1 MTTLLRTELRKILPY
16 RTFWVILGIFVALLF
31 LIVRGSSSIEINGQ
45 KAGTELYNFPDIW
58 MKLTYIASYF
68 NLLLGILVII
78 LVTDEFSFRTLR
90 QQVIDGYFRT
100 DVIAAK
106 LLVVVLIA
114 LFATLVVTALGLGFG
129 YAYTENLTTQKV
141 TGNMMYLVYYF
152 VQALGYM
159 ALALFFGFLIRKN
172 GLAIIAFLI
181 FSKVIEPI
189 LRYPLDDN
197 LDKFFPMKTLS
208 SLTPMPGQDVLD
220 SAFGATLELAPET
233 AVFPAILYIVLFTG
247 LSYLLLKVRDL

>member
-1 MTTLLRTELRKILPY
+1 MISLLRTELRKLLPY
-16 RTFWVILGIFVALLF
+16 RTFWVILGIFAVLLF
-31 LIVRGSSSIEINGQ
+31 LIVRGSSSVEINGQ
-45 KAGTELYNFPDIW
+45 KAGTSLYNFPDIW
-58 MKLTYIASYF
+58 LKLTYIASYF

-90 QQVIDGYFRT
+90 QQIIDGYFRS

-106 LLVVVLIA
+106 LLVVILIA
-114 LFATLVVTALGLGFG
+114 IFATLVVAALGFGFG
-129 YAYTENLTTQKV
+129 YAYTQNLTAQKV
-141 TGNMMYLVYYF
+141 TGNMMYLLYYF

-189 LRYPLDDN
+189 LRYPIDDN

-208 SLTPMPGQDVLD
+208 SLTPMPGQDLLD
-220 SAFGATLELAPET
+220 SAFGTTVELAPET
-233 AVFPAILYIVLFTG
+233 AVLPAIIYILLFTG
-247 LSYLLLKVRDL
+247 LSYFILKVRDL